1 MKLRKIIVCLFI
13 MALLAGCSSASYSM
27 HGKHNEINIEVSADD
42 GKYGGCF
49 VMDIKKDQIVH
60 IDSKLKEGALQIEFF
75 EVVNTATA
83 DESDDYEII
92 STIKTVTVN
101 PGDQLDVSLD
111 GYKGDFMPGLT
122 AIGKT
127 SGELVISVIK
137 Q

>member
-13 MALLAGCSSASYSM
+13 LALLAGCSSA
-27 HGKHNEINIEVSADD
+27 
-42 GKYGGCF
+42 
-49 VMDIKKDQIVH
+49 
-60 IDSKLKEGALQIEFF
+60 SKLKEGALQIEFF